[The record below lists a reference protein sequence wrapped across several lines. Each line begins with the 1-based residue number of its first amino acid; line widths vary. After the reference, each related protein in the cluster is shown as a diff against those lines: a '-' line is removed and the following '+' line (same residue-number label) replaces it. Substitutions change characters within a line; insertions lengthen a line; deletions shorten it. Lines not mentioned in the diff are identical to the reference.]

1 MLFASYRGLWQRLV
15 NNKSSVKRVI
25 LTASSFFLSA
35 SVLVFALLQLANA
48 QHSKYLLDFT
58 CVIIVIIIITIT
70 KLSILIGYQLP

>member
-25 LTASSFFLSA
+25 LTASFFLFA

-48 QHSKYLLDFT
+48 QHSKYPLDFK
-58 CVIIVIIIITIT
+58 CVIIVIIIITVT